1 MASGAGGGTA
11 ATERLIRSA
20 QKSTNQ
26 LKALLAGGGGGGG
39 RSSGAV
45 EVILA
50 DISDSLSQ
58 ALASLMLRAAC
69 DDQSLP
75 AAAAPP
81 PPPEASLLP
90 SYGQCVV
97 ANSGGRSV
105 SKRKAQRRRYKLIIY
120 LVVFIKFDCCVCKFC
135 LCLFRFDIS
144 DVEGGYWKGL
154 FFSSRFSP
162 EKEMV
167 V

>member
-75 AAAAPP
+75 AAA
-81 PPPEASLLP
+81 PEASLLP

-144 DVEGGYWKGL
+144 DVEGGY
-154 FFSSRFSP
+154 
-162 EKEMV
+162 
-167 V
+167 